1 MLLSMLTHR
10 PEKELDLKSECILV
24 SAMVQISQETFVH
37 QQAWESGAK
46 WENCLC
52 LFVRLLF
59 TCTGVSSLHEI
70 SGM

>member
-46 WENCLC
+46 
-52 LFVRLLF
+52 
-59 TCTGVSSLHEI
+59 
-70 SGM
+70 